1 MKFQLEKCKEIS
13 RNKLIMQSEN
23 KIYINLAEGENISK
37 LEVFQ
42 DDDPTKHL
50 VSLILQ
56 TAGLYFIYIYLNDEI
71 LIDSP
76 QQINVEVGAKEEE
89 LKQ

>member
-37 LEVFQ
+37 LEVIQ

-50 VSLILQ
+50 VSLIL
-56 TAGLYFIYIYLNDEI
+56 
-71 LIDSP
+71 
-76 QQINVEVGAKEEE
+76 
-89 LKQ
+89 